1 MSKEVLHGAP
11 SFCLSH
17 DLLSL
22 AVTVMGGHMT
32 AEFHLGDRKLVPYA
46 RAPWLPDEIGGEMPV
61 LLSHL
66 RGDFFC
72 LPFGPQSDGPPH
84 GEAANGEWKL
94 EESPADELW
103 LSMTTGDTGCFVTKS
118 IGTRSGHAALYIQN
132 TVKGLVG
139 NWSYGSHPIL
149 DFSGVEEGQGRVST
163 SAFRWASTY
172 HGLFADPVNKEYQS
186 LRPGASFDSLEKVP
200 MMDGGTADLTR
211 YPARKG
217 FEDLVMLVNDERGAP
232 FSWTACVLDGYVWFS
247 LKKACDFPATLFWI
261 SNGGRHSEPW
271 NGRHSSR
278 LGLEEVCS
286 YFCDDVEVSRRDLL
300 ASEGIATTR
309 LFDGSPVS
317 LKLIHAV
324 ALVSDR
330 FDVVKEIFP
339 GEGFVE
345 LVSQSGERVEV
356 PLEWEFL

>member
-1 MSKEVLHGAP
+1 MSEAHLHGAR
-11 SFCLSH
+11 SFCLTNE
-17 DLLSL
+17 LVSL
-22 AVTVMGGHMT
+22 AVTEAGGHMT
-32 AEFHLGDRKLVPYA
+32 AEFYLSGRKVSPYA
-46 RAPWLPDEIGGEMPV
+46 RAPWLPDEIGDAMPV

-72 LPFGPQSDGPPH
+72 LPFGPQRNGPPH

-94 EESPADELW
+94 EESPADELR
-103 LSMTTGDTGCFVTKS
+103 LSMTASDADCSVTKS
-118 IGTRSGHAALYIQN
+118 IGTRSGHAALYLQN
-132 TVKGLVG
+132 TLKGLEG
-139 NWSYGSHPIL
+139 DWSYGSHPIL

-186 LRPGASFDSLEKVP
+186 LRPGALFDSLEAVP
-200 MMDGGTADLTR
+200 MMDGGSADLTR
-211 YPARKG
+211 YPARQG
-217 FEDLVMLVNDERGAP
+217 FEDLVMLVNEQGEAP
-232 FSWTACVLDGYVWFS
+232 FAWTACVLDGYVWFS
-247 LKKACDFPATLFWI
+247 LKKTCDFPATLFWI

-271 NGRHSSR
+271 NGRHLKR

-286 YFCDDVEVSRRDLL
+286 YFCDDVEISRRDLL
-300 ASEGIATTR
+300 AQEGIPTTR
-309 LFDGSPVS
+309 AFDGLPVS

-330 FDVVKEIFP
+330 FDLVTEILP

-345 LVSQSGERVEV
+345 LVSQSGVRVEV